1 LRPYDLIER
10 ILTRHDGRRK
20 LLARLG
26 SEAEDG
32 INAMLSQAL
41 SYERGA
47 IASLTGFLVWMQTDD
62 LEIKRQIDN
71 ASDQVR
77 VMTVHGAKGLEA
89 PIVILPDTGKRPLV
103 IRDEIIKIG
112 DTPVWKLSEGDM
124 PAAMRGALDDRKA
137 REMAERL
144 RLLYVAMTR
153 AEKWL
158 IVAAAGDL
166 PKDGNSWYQ
175 MVGAAMGQAG
185 AKPVA
190 SSGGMRFEHG
200 DWDALP
206 VVDTTPKTHTTPV
219 LEPVFSTPLTDIPLR
234 SKTLAPS
241 DLGGAKALPG
251 DDGQSEAEAKSY
263 GNLVHKMLETL
274 PMMQSDRWNGV
285 LQTLAQGYDDVTA
298 QAALK
303 EAIAV
308 LDTPA
313 IAHVFGKDALAEVP
327 ITAPLG
333 SARLHGT
340 IDRLLVSDTDVLL
353 VDYKTNRVVPDTPD
367 RCPEGIL
374 RQMGAYA
381 AALAQVFPDHRIRT
395 AILWTRTAALMEL
408 PDALITNALSRVRD
422 LDGTHGAT

>member
-1 LRPYDLIER
+1 
-10 ILTRHDGRRK
+10 
-20 LLARLG
+20 
-26 SEAEDG
+26 
-32 INAMLSQAL
+32 MLSQAL

-47 IASLTGFLVWMQTDD
+47 IPSLTGFLVWMQTDD

-158 IVAAAGDL
+158 IVAAAGEL

-185 AKPVA
+185 AKPVG

-206 VVDTTPKTHTTPV
+206 VIDTASKTHTTPV
-219 LEPVFSTPLTDIPLR
+219 LEPVFNTALTDIPLR
-234 SKTLAPS
+234 AKTLAPS

-251 DDGQSEAEAKSY
+251 DDGQSEDAAKSY

-274 PMMQSDRWNGV
+274 PMMHSDRWNGV
-285 LQTLAQGYDDVTA
+285 LHTLAQGYDETVA
-298 QAALK
+298 QAALR

-308 LDTPA
+308 LDTPEL
-313 IAHVFGKDALAEVP
+313 AHVFGKDALAEIP

-333 SARLHGT
+333 TERLHGT
-340 IDRLLVSDTDVLL
+340 IDRLLVSETDVLL

-367 RCPEGIL
+367 RCPEGLL

-395 AILWTRTAALMEL
+395 AILWTRTATLMEL